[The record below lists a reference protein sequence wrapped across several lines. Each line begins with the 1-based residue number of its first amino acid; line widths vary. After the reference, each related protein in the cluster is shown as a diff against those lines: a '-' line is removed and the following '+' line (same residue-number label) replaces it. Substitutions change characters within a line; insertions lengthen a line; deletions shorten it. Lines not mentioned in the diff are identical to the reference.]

1 MEARM
6 TKSQRIAHKAGNQKR
21 KRAILAYKDPL
32 TGKRNRG
39 QWLGGVI
46 QDTCNRFNRRAA

>member
-1 MEARM
+1 M

-32 TGKRNRG
+32 TGKRNKG
-39 QWLGGVI
+39 QSLGGVI
-46 QDTCNRFNRRAA
+46 QDTCNRFNRRTA